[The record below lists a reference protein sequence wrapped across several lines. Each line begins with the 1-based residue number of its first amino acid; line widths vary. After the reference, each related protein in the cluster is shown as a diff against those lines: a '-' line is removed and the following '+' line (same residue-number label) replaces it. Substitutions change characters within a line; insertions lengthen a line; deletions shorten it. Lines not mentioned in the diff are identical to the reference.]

1 MSARLIQFYRAH
13 PDLMTL
19 LLFVAVG
26 FFAFFGGLGGDFAH
40 TDNGLIVSGNAII
53 KNWQEF
59 KEAFTM
65 PEWKE
70 PYGVGGNLRPMIFLS
85 YSFDWWVS
93 GGNPWFF
100 HLTNLL
106 LHIGCAFLLFV
117 LFRRFT
123 CQKTFLLVFC
133 LLFLAHPIHKEALYT
148 ISQGRT
154 DLLAAFFMLAATI
167 FYVRAEQQ
175 NKKKLLLPAAI
186 CFAVSILSKEMG
198 FAAIILQF
206 IIWSVLFKR
215 FSRVTAFQI
224 VSLACVTLGYV
235 LWKYWFFGAL
245 GMANVP
251 GPGMNMQPMN
261 REEHLQM
268 IMTFSRGFFAYLERF
283 FYPVQMSF
291 NDSFVL
297 VKSSAEPVFKAYLA
311 TLLGMLVLSLACM
324 RKQPFISAGLLFFLG
339 AMAPISH
346 IAPMLHFI
354 GEHMFHIPAMG
365 LTLAIFG
372 AFRPLY
378 CLSRFFV
385 VPLILLIPVFASI
398 NLQRAPIYANDYSLT
413 KYNFG
418 LAPYNPEAAHG
429 YALELYKRK
438 EYAEAIRVI
447 ETFMLEFSKEVYTG
461 FRPNPY
467 KLWEILINC
476 RLQIGQ
482 NEEAIDDIYYVF
494 PIFRQPQLIKLL
506 EKAYLQHFGMQ
517 GRAIFKRDFKAFLQN
532 LEKQP

>member
-1 MSARLIQFYRAH
+1 MHHRLTQFYRNF
-13 PDLMTL
+13 PDLTL
-19 LLFVAVG
+19 FVLFVAVG
-26 FFAFFGGLGGDFAH
+26 FFAFFGGLDGDFAH

-106 LHIGCAFLLFV
+106 LHTGCAWLLFV

-123 CQKTFLLVFC
+123 GHRNLLLVFC
-133 LLFLAHPIHKEALYT
+133 LLFLSHPIHKEAVYT

-167 FYVRAEQQ
+167 LYLKAEEQ
-175 NKKKLLLPAAI
+175 NKKKLLLPSAC

-198 FAAIILQF
+198 FVTIILQF
-206 IIWSVLFKR
+206 IIWSVFLRRLTRITFL
-215 FSRVTAFQI
+215 QI
-224 VSLACVTLGYV
+224 FALVSITIGYA
-235 LWKYWFFGAL
+235 LWKHWFFGAL

-251 GPGMNMQPMN
+251 GPGMNMAPMT

-283 FYPVQMSF
+283 FYPVRMSF

-297 VKSSAEPVFKAYLA
+297 VTSSSEPVFRTYLS
-311 TLLGMLVLSLACM
+311 TLLFMLCLSLACI
-324 RKQPFISAGLLFFLG
+324 RRQPFVSAGLLFFFG

-365 LTLAIFG
+365 LTLALFG
-372 AFRPLY
+372 AFCPLY
-378 CLSRFFV
+378 GLSRYFV
-385 VPLILLIPVFASI
+385 IPLILLIPVFASI
-398 NLQRAPIYANDYSLT
+398 NLQRAPIYANDYNLT

-429 YALELYKRK
+429 YALELFRRK
-438 EYAEAIRVI
+438 EFAEAIRVI
-447 ETFMLEFSKEVYTG
+447 ETFMLEFSKETYTG

-467 KLWEILINC
+467 KLWEILIKC
-476 RLQIGQ
+476 RLELGQ
-482 NEEAIDDIYYVF
+482 NEAAIDDIYYVF

-506 EKAYLQHFGMQ
+506 EKAYLQHFGMH
-517 GRAIFKRDFKAFLQN
+517 GRAMFQRDFNAFLHHLQAH
-532 LEKQP
+532 P